1 MDGVVSGHWK
11 GTYSGL
17 RRAGLGAGRQDARR
31 AQEMNQHER
40 EKIYALQ
47 SDILGRLSKDK
58 ELLARV
64 SFYPASSVPI
74 VHSIFADEKIAEVIH
89 YRMLEVLSHIFHIEG
104 GKWHACKTCE
114 LDRKSTRLNSSHI
127 PLSRMPSSA

>member
-1 MDGVVSGHWK
+1 
-11 GTYSGL
+11 
-17 RRAGLGAGRQDARR
+17 
-31 AQEMNQHER
+31 MNQHER

-114 LDRKSTRLNSSHI
+114 FGGSKDNYHRRCSDWDVCPVLLIMIRKLG
-127 PLSRMPSSA
+127 LSIIR